1 MPGGD
6 MSDQQGGVRISEE
19 VLHTTSYEPMRDWYT
34 DLLGMGPVT
43 EAPLP
48 NHPQIVRLAF
58 FRLHVN
64 FPYTQMLAL
73 FDVRGD
79 DVAVSPTRGLD
90 HFQLRHGSIDELFDR
105 YDRLKSLGVQPV
117 NSMNHGPGTSFYY
130 HDPDENS
137 VELSAVNFSTLDEY
151 LAFMD
156 SPEFAANPEG
166 IVIDADEYIG
176 SYRAGT
182 PLADL
187 VSLP

>member
-1 MPGGD
+1 
-6 MSDQQGGVRISEE
+6 
-19 VLHTTSYEPMRDWYT
+19 
-34 DLLGMGPVT
+34 
-43 EAPLP
+43 
-48 NHPQIVRLAF
+48 
-58 FRLHVN
+58 
-64 FPYTQMLAL
+64 
-73 FDVRGD
+73 
-79 DVAVSPTRGLD
+79 
-90 HFQLRHGSIDELFDR
+90 
-105 YDRLKSLGVQPV
+105 
-117 NSMNHGPGTSFYY
+117 PGTSFYY